1 MGPLSK
7 YWKILRIDPGSDGC
21 GYKQQGLPL
30 AAEFFQTEF
39 PELSESEVRSQPSA
53 QQHRAI
59 QFSLHAQ
66 FCRQAPSSELS
77 NLAKAGLCLRCYVS
91 YPILRACKKLANLY
105 SATGQF
111 TYQDLLPYVLNDD
124 GSLQIVLDREG
135 EVQRVLTQTG
145 EIQNSDYRL
154 FTVEV
159 LQKFNPN
166 AQPEANL
173 DKWAY
178 YQTRQNQ
185 DLKNFLSEQGLC
197 LLSDWAL
204 LNRVRANVIEK
215 FSDRDRALISA
226 FHAVYRRDRRTHPHS
241 RGKRCTDPTPAQL
254 AEMSHWLQEKGL
266 PNLSLEQLPHELKR
280 IAKLLRQYDI
290 WHRSGAPL
298 TEPLE
303 GTNPNTEGYREL
315 PDPKESNTL
324 DQVALQELK
333 TFCRQQ
339 LVTCLDS
346 AIKQGLEEHIHHLS
360 QRRNYASLA
369 SKVIPA
375 LQLIYC
381 QGKSQGEIAP
391 VLGMNNQ
398 TQVSRVLN
406 LKTLLSQV
414 RTRTVAKFLRALS
427 AQVDTL
433 DSNRL
438 STDPDYSSNLMHQLE
453 LFVDTEVFQAAA
465 AEIRTS
471 KNRSLE
477 SIYAQ
482 RLRRYILQHKRS

>member
-7 YWKILRIDPGSDGC
+7 YWEILRIDPGSDGY
-21 GYKQQGLPL
+21 GYKQKVLPL
-30 AAEFFQTEF
+30 AAAFFQTKF
-39 PELSESEVRSQPSA
+39 PQLSESEVRSQPSA

-66 FCRQAPSSELS
+66 FRHKVSSAELS
-77 NLAKAGLCLRCYVS
+77 SLAKAGLCLRCYVS
-91 YPILRACKKLANLY
+91 YSILRACKKLANLFY
-105 SATGQF
+105 GTGQF
-111 TYQDLLPYVLNDD
+111 TYRDLLPYVLNDD
-124 GSLQIVLDREG
+124 GSLQIILDRNG
-135 EVQRVLTQTG
+135 EVQRILTEEG
-145 EIQNSDYRL
+145 EIQSIEYQL

-159 LQKFNPN
+159 LQKFNPH
-166 AQPEANL
+166 AQLEASL
-173 DKWAY
+173 DQWVY
-178 YQTRQNQ
+178 YQTRQNK
-185 DLKNFLSEQGLC
+185 DLKDFLSEQGLC
-197 LLSDWAL
+197 TLSDWAL
-204 LNRVRANVIEK
+204 LNRVGANVIEK
-215 FSDRDRALISA
+215 FPPRDRTLIQA
-226 FHAVYRRDRRTHPHS
+226 FHAVYRRDRRRQS
-241 RGKRCTDPTPAQL
+241 RNRGKRCFDPSPAQL
-254 AEMSHWLQEKGL
+254 EEMSHWLQEKGL
-266 PNLSLEQLPHELKR
+266 TIHSLEQLNHELRR

-303 GTNPNTEGYREL
+303 GANPDTEGYREL
-315 PDPKESNTL
+315 PDLKTINTL

-333 TFCRQQ
+333 TFCREQ
-339 LVTCLDS
+339 LVICLDWG
-346 AIKQGLEEHIHHLS
+346 IEQGLEEHIYNLS

-375 LQLIYC
+375 LRLIYC
-381 QGKSQGEIAP
+381 QGRSQGEIAP
-391 VLGMNNQ
+391 VLGMTNQ

-414 RTRTVAKFLRALS
+414 RLRTVAKFWQALS
-427 AQVDTL
+427 AQVDDL
-433 DSNRL
+433 DSTRL

-477 SIYAQ
+477 SMYAQ
-482 RLRRYILQHKRS
+482 RLRHYILQHRRS